1 MLQGVGSQA
10 GKMRASPDLRRAV
23 RVEWLNLIGERYSVR
38 GPFDLIFCRNVLIYF
53 AQDLKRRVVERL
65 AEHLAPGGH
74 LFVGHAESIHE
85 VPGLSCVWPTVYVRR
100 DERDA
105 LRRANP

>member
-23 RVEWLNLIGERYSVR
+23 RVEPLNLIDDRYSVR
-38 GPFDLIFCRNVLIYF
+38 GPFDLVFCRNVLIYF

-65 AEHLAPGGH
+65 SQHLVPGGH
-74 LFVGHAESIHE
+74 LFVGHAESIQE
-85 VPGLSCVWPTVYVRR
+85 MPTLCCVWPTVYARR
-100 DERDA
+100 EERVSS
-105 LRRANP
+105 RRTNP